1 MYQNLKNNLKIAID
15 RKFDSIRDVL
25 DYIDN
30 NFCIMNLDDT
40 SLESLE
46 QLIRE
51 LKPDEKK
58 ELLENII
65 RIRLRRITSKL

>member
-1 MYQNLKNNLKIAID
+1 MYQNLKLTID

-25 DYIDN
+25 DYIDTH
-30 NFCIMNLDDT
+30 FCIMNLDDT

-46 QLIRE
+46 QIVRT

-58 ELLENII
+58 EVLETII

>member
-1 MYQNLKNNLKIAID
+1 MYQNLKNNLKLAID

-30 NFCIMNLDDT
+30 NFCIMNLDYT

-46 QLIRE
+46 KLIRE
-51 LKPDEKK
+51 LKPSEKK
-58 ELLENII
+58 EVLENII

>member
-1 MYQNLKNNLKIAID
+1 MYQNIKNNLKLAID

-51 LKPDEKK
+51 LKPNEKK
-58 ELLENII
+58 EVLENII